1 VFNKDIIALAI
12 FILCFIFISVFH
24 DRKTIV
30 VSAGVVLLFIF
41 RLMTFKSALSAINWN
56 VIGIFWGTAI
66 VAEVFIIS
74 NVPSL
79 IAGKLVSRT
88 RTVGVAILAV
98 CAFSGIISSFCEN
111 VATVMIVAPI
121 AFEISRKLKISPVA
135 FLIAIAISSNL
146 QGAAT
151 LIGDPPSMILAGFL
165 NLDFNNFFFFEGK
178 PGLFFA
184 VELASLA
191 SLFVLYLAFR
201 KFRERTGTVGHAP
214 VTTWVP
220 TVLLALMTLGLV
232 SISIFQ
238 LDFNIYGGIV
248 AAFFGFLAL
257 TWYEL
262 FHKGKDKRFGLLLR
276 FDWET
281 MIFLVAI
288 FILVGML
295 SERGIVDSIAHY
307 LYQITGNHAFFSYLI
322 LVWVSVFLS
331 AFIDNVPYV
340 TAMIPVGII
349 LSRNLG
355 IEPYVLSFGIVLG
368 ASIGG
373 NITPFGA
380 AANVVAVGMLKKR
393 RYHVTFFD
401 FLKLGLPFTIVATIV
416 ATAFIWLFW
425 K

>member
-1 VFNKDIIALAI
+1 
-12 FILCFIFISVFH
+12 
-24 DRKTIV
+24 
-30 VSAGVVLLFIF
+30 
-41 RLMTFKSALSAINWN
+41 
-56 VIGIFWGTAI
+56 
-66 VAEVFIIS
+66 
-74 NVPSL
+74 
-79 IAGKLVSRT
+79 
-88 RTVGVAILAV
+88 
-98 CAFSGIISSFCEN
+98 
-111 VATVMIVAPI
+111 
-121 AFEISRKLKISPVA
+121 
-135 FLIAIAISSNL
+135 
-146 QGAAT
+146 
-151 LIGDPPSMILAGFL
+151 
-165 NLDFNNFFFFEGK
+165 
-178 PGLFFA
+178 
-184 VELASLA
+184 
-191 SLFVLYLAFR
+191 VLYLAFR